1 MEYSRDLTNLD
12 LGGTGLGEIGWVGLE
27 NWEVLFSYV

>member
-12 LGGTGLGEIGWVGLE
+12 LGRGDEEMGGE
-27 NWEVLFSYV
+27 NWEVLFSYA